1 MREVTL
7 LTFTGAGAGTGAEA
21 TFLPSFLDLV
31 EAFLSALTLA
41 ALAGG
46 AAAAA
51 AAVLDDLPIFVVCGM
66 CWVGE

>member
-1 MREVTL
+1 
-7 LTFTGAGAGTGAEA
+7 
-21 TFLPSFLDLV
+21 V

-66 CWVGE
+66 CWVG